1 MSEYVAFLRL
11 LYDAVVAD
19 DGVLK
24 PLEAVAFTDIA
35 VEAGLIHL
43 GLPTAS
49 LEDLDANAAD
59 SARAEVAATVAAN
72 RAAAKA
78 SAASIAEEPA
88 RKAMEAAHDTAEG
101 AARKADEE
109 LEERRAWQEARW
121 KARLQAYGDGAYGK
135 DVFGRLYS
143 APRATSGYVQPMWC
157 KPLKGHVKGT
167 PRRFH
172 VNIALN
178 DRPHVAGAAWCRD
191 AAIPSAIPCLPA
203 APKAASTAQSTWA
216 HARPLSARS
225 AVMCAL
231 EAGCDNSRAPRS
243 FRPNSAREKSP
254 RKVPPGAVAMQVALL
269 RRSPAAMQNFYMR
282 FSPCS

>member
-143 APRATSGYVQPMWC
+143 ALGLPADMCSQCGASHS
-157 KPLKGHVKGT
+157 KGMSKG
-167 PRRFH
+167 
-172 VNIALN
+172 
-178 DRPHVAGAAWCRD
+178 PHVASTLTLHSMTGHTWLALLGAEMLLFR
-191 AAIPSAIPCLPA
+191 LPYLA
-203 APKAASTAQSTWA
+203 FPPHPRQ
-216 HARPLSARS
+216 RPQLSLLGHTHDHLA
-225 AVMCAL
+225 
-231 EAGCDNSRAPRS
+231 RAPPSCVRWKLG
-243 FRPNSAREKSP
+243 AITRELPEASV
-254 RKVPPGAVAMQVALL
+254 RT
-269 RRSPAAMQNFYMR
+269 RRGKNRRGRCHLVLWQCR
-282 FSPCS
+282 